1 MAVPERCDMSAT
13 RRIVSTAMVPAVVLG
28 MLLATEFAPPAM
40 AATCNEP
47 EANIDPPPGSPSTGT
62 GQLPIGQRPR
72 GANDSAPLPK
82 LGPLIAALINPNGT
96 VQQQAA
102 VVPAVPNP
110 GAQRVPNAA
119 QPVQPAQP
127 GPNAGAGQQTTAD
140 AAGAIAG
147 SQTSLVEWVTGPNS
161 PNQTLQRFGI
171 SGTDLGI
178 PWDNG
183 DPANRQILMAFG
195 DTFGYCKMQGKQWR
209 HNVLFRTQDN
219 NLADGITVGPGAVG
233 NRYSGSPLRQAN
245 FSKQILPAVRL
256 SPTQEG
262 MIPTAG
268 IGIAGNQYM
277 NFMSIKNWGRDGE
290 WSTNY
295 SAIAV
300 SNDNGE
306 SWGVY
311 PGTVRS
317 SAPENVPR
325 AQFVPGNEKFQQGAF
340 LRGGDGFLYSYG
352 TPAGR
357 GGPAF
362 LSRVPERAIPDVTK
376 YQYWSASEAGGGWVP
391 NNPGAATP
399 VIPGPVGEMSV
410 QYNTYLRQ
418 YLALYGNGGNDVV
431 ARTAPTPQ
439 GPWSGEQT
447 LISSGQM
454 PGGIYAPYLHPW
466 STGKEVYFTL
476 SLWNAYDVMLM
487 RTVLG

>member
-1 MAVPERCDMSAT
+1 MSAT
-13 RRIVSTAMVPAVVLG
+13 RRIVSAAMVPAVVLG
-28 MLLATEFAPPAM
+28 LVAATEFAPPAT
-40 AATCNEP
+40 AATCNAP
-47 EANIDPPPGSPSTGT
+47 EANIDPPPGSPTTGA
-62 GQLPIGQRPR
+62 GQLPTGRRPR
-72 GANDSAPLPK
+72 GTNDQAPLPK

-96 VQQQAA
+96 IKQQAA
-102 VVPAVPNP
+102 VVPPAPYPGGQAVPN
-110 GAQRVPNAA
+110 VA
-119 QPVQPAQP
+119 QPVQPV
-127 GPNAGAGQQTTAD
+127 PNAGADQGSSTED

-147 SQTSLVEWVTGPNS
+147 AQTSLVEWVTGPNS

-195 DTFGYCKMQGKQWR
+195 DTFGYCRIQGKQWR
-209 HNVLFRTQDN
+209 HNVLLRSQDN
-219 NLADGITVGPGAVG
+219 NLADGITVSPGAVG
-233 NRYSGSPLRQAN
+233 NKYSGSPLRQAN
-245 FSKQILPAVRL
+245 FSKQILPAVQL
-256 SPTQEG
+256 APAQES
-262 MIPTAG
+262 MIPTAA

-277 NFMSIKNWGRDGE
+277 NFMSVKQWGRDGE

-306 SWGVY
+306 TWGVY

-317 SAPENVPR
+317 TSQENVPR
-325 AQFVPGNEKFQQGAF
+325 ARFVPGNEKFQQGAF
-340 LRGGDGFLYSYG
+340 LRGNDGYLYSYG

-357 GGPAF
+357 AGSAY
-362 LSRVPERAIPDVTK
+362 LSRVPERTIPDLTT
-376 YQYWSASEAGGGWVP
+376 YQYWNGDSGSWVP
-391 NNPGAATP
+391 SNPAAATP

-439 GPWSGEQT
+439 GPWSAEQT
-447 LISSGQM
+447 LIPTGQI
-454 PGGIYAPYLHPW
+454 PGGIYAPYVHPW
-466 STGKEVYFTL
+466 STGKDVYFTL

-487 RTVLG
+487 HTVLG

>member
-1 MAVPERCDMSAT
+1 MSAT
-13 RRIVSTAMVPAVVLG
+13 RRIVSAAMVPAVVLG
-28 MLLATEFAPPAM
+28 LVLATEFAPPAM
-40 AATCNEP
+40 AATCNAP
-47 EANIDPPPGSPSTGT
+47 EANIDPPPGSPATGA
-62 GQLPIGQRPR
+62 GQLPIGRRPR
-72 GANDSAPLPK
+72 GTNDLAPLPK

-96 VQQQAA
+96 IKQQAA
-102 VVPAVPNP
+102 VVPPAPYP
-110 GAQRVPNAA
+110 GGQVAPNAA

-127 GPNAGAGQQTTAD
+127 APNAGADQGISNAD
-140 AAGAIAG
+140 AAGAIAA

-178 PWDNG
+178 LWDNG
-183 DPANRQILMAFG
+183 DAANRQILMAFG
-195 DTFGYCKMQGKQWR
+195 DTFGYCRIQGKQWR
-209 HNVLFRTQDN
+209 KNVLLRTQDN

-245 FSKQILPAVRL
+245 FSKQILPALQL
-256 SPTQEG
+256 SPSQES
-262 MIPTAG
+262 MIPTAAVG
-268 IGIAGNQYM
+268 IGGNQYM
-277 NFMSIKNWGRDGE
+277 NFMSVKQWGRDGE

-306 SWGVY
+306 TWGVY

-317 SAPENVPR
+317 SSPENVPR
-325 AQFVPGNEKFQQGAF
+325 AHFVPGNEKFQQGAF
-340 LRGGDGFLYSYG
+340 LRGNDGYLYSYG

-376 YQYWSASEAGGGWVP
+376 YQYWNGDSGSWVP
-391 NNPGAATP
+391 NNPAAATP

-410 QYNTYLRQ
+410 QYNTYLKQ

-439 GPWSGEQT
+439 GPWSAEQT
-447 LISSGQM
+447 LIPTGQI
-454 PGGIYAPYLHPW
+454 PGGIYAPYMHPW
-466 STGKEVYFTL
+466 STGKDVYFTL

-487 RTVLG
+487 HTVLG

>member
-1 MAVPERCDMSAT
+1 MSAT
-13 RRIVSTAMVPAVVLG
+13 RAIVSAAMVPAVVLG
-28 MLLATEFAPPAM
+28 MVLATEFAPPAI
-40 AATCNEP
+40 AATCNAP
-47 EANIDPPPGSPSTGT
+47 EANIDPPPGSPSTPA
-62 GQLPIGQRPR
+62 GQRPIGQRPR
-72 GANDSAPLPK
+72 GTNDSAPLPK
-82 LGPLIAALINPNGT
+82 LGPLIAALINPNAA
-96 VQQQAA
+96 VRQQAA

-110 GAQRVPNAA
+110 GAQPVPNAA
-119 QPVQPAQP
+119 QPVQP
-127 GPNAGAGQQTTAD
+127 GPEAGAGQQAPAAD
-140 AAGAIAG
+140 AGGAIAG

-183 DPANRQILMAFG
+183 DPANRQVLMAFG
-195 DTFGYCKMQGKQWR
+195 DTFGYCRMQGQQWR

-219 NLADGITVGPGAVG
+219 NLADGISVGPGGIG
-233 NRYSGSPLRQAN
+233 NKYSGSPLRQAN

-256 SPTQEG
+256 SPTQES

-268 IGIAGNQYM
+268 IGIGGNQYL
-277 NFMSIKNWGRDGE
+277 NFMSVKNWGRDGE

-300 SNDNGE
+300 SSDNGE
-306 SWGVY
+306 TWGVY

-325 AQFVPGNEKFQQGAF
+325 ARFVPGNEKFQQGAF
-340 LRGGDGFLYSYG
+340 LRGGDGYLYSYG
-352 TPAGR
+352 TPGGR
-357 GGPAF
+357 SGAAY

-376 YQYWSASEAGGGWVP
+376 YEYWSASDAGAGWVP
-391 NNPGAATP
+391 NNPAAATP

-410 QYNTYLRQ
+410 QYNSYLRQ
-418 YLALYGNGGNDVV
+418 YLAMYGNGGNDVV

-439 GPWSGEQT
+439 GPWSAEQT

-454 PGGIYAPYLHPW
+454 PGGIYAPYMHPW
-466 STGKEVYFTL
+466 TTGKEVYFTL

>member
-1 MAVPERCDMSAT
+1 MSAT
-13 RRIVSTAMVPAVVLG
+13 RRIVSAAMVPVVVLG
-28 MLLATEFAPPAM
+28 MVAASEFASAN
-40 AATCNEP
+40 ALTCNAP
-47 EANIDPPPGSPSTGT
+47 EANIDPPPGSPTTGA
-62 GQLPIGQRPR
+62 GQLPTGRRPR
-72 GANDSAPLPK
+72 GTNDSAPLPK

-96 VQQQAA
+96 IRQQAG
-102 VVPAVPNP
+102 VVPPQPNPGGQAVPN
-110 GAQRVPNAA
+110 VA
-119 QPVQPAQP
+119 QPVQPVQP
-127 GPNAGAGQQTTAD
+127 VPAADPGLATAD

-147 SQTSLVEWVTGPNS
+147 AQTSLVEWVTGPNG

-183 DPANRQILMAFG
+183 DPANRQVLYAFG
-195 DTFGYCKMQGKQWR
+195 DTFGYCRIQGKQWR
-209 HNVLFRTQDN
+209 QNVLFRSNDN

-233 NRYSGSPLRQAN
+233 NKYSGSPLRQAN
-245 FSKQILPAVRL
+245 FSKQILPAVQL
-256 SPTQEG
+256 APHQEG
-262 MIPTAG
+262 MIPTAA

-277 NFMSIKNWGRDGE
+277 NFMSIKQWGRDGE

-306 SWGVY
+306 TWGVY

-317 SAPENVPR
+317 TSPENVPR
-325 AQFVPGNEKFQQGAF
+325 ARFVPGNENFQMGAY
-340 LRGGDGFLYSYG
+340 LRGNDGFLYSYG
-352 TPAGR
+352 TPSGR
-357 GGPAF
+357 GGSAY
-362 LSRVPERAIPDVTK
+362 LSRVPERAIPDLNQ
-376 YQYWSASEAGGGWVP
+376 YQYWNGDSGSWVP
-391 NNPGAATP
+391 ANPAAATP

-439 GPWSGEQT
+439 GPWSAEQT
-447 LISSGQM
+447 LIPTGQI
-454 PGGIYAPYLHPW
+454 PGGIYAPYVHPW
-466 STGKEVYFTL
+466 STGKDVYFTL

-487 RTVLG
+487 HTVLG